1 MERII
6 QLTYFL
12 KNKKVMGF
20 IKKMVQTLRIKLVRI
35 LLGKH
40 CPCYQMGYHKLKD
53 YTKSSIGN
61 KV

>member
-1 MERII
+1 M
-6 QLTYFL
+6 
-12 KNKKVMGF
+12 KF
-20 IKKMVQTLRIKLVRI
+20 IKQTIEKIRIKMIRM

-61 KV
+61 KVE